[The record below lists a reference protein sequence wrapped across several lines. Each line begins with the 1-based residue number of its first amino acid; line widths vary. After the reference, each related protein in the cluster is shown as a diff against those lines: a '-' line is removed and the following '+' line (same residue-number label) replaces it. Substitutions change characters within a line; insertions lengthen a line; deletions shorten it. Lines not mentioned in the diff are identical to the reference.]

1 MLSVPKKP
9 TDLEDLLK
17 RAIRL
22 ASTADEKST
31 SIAELLA
38 TAAVARLPTE
48 RSQTRATPNPTQY
61 VNKVRISALK
71 RLQDAGQRW
80 DLRRLICLCEELNVA
95 YTNNCAL
102 SVGMLL
108 RAIKDHCP
116 PIFNQGKFSQV
127 ANNVAMSQSHKA
139 LFGRLDQSLTIIDDV
154 FLHQQIRV
162 KDSLPT
168 MTQVGFKAEVNAL
181 LAEIKVALS
190 N

>member
-1 MLSVPKKP
+1 MDFIVGGRHRGQLENMTTEARILLDRAFGPLNTFSTALLSVPKKP

-31 SIAELLA
+31 SITELLA

-61 VNKVRISALK
+61 VSKVSISALK

-127 ANNVAMSQSHKA
+127 ANNVTMS
-139 LFGRLDQSLTIIDDV
+139 
-154 FLHQQIRV
+154 
-162 KDSLPT
+162 
-168 MTQVGFKAEVNAL
+168 
-181 LAEIKVALS
+181 
-190 N
+190 